1 VNGLRDDLSAT
12 GSAVVAEGEGLRV
25 TPPSAVALGKA
36 VAVLRAHLLP
46 VRVRGN
52 GDAPVE
58 APAGGALLELTALD
72 RIAAVD
78 GPTGIARVEAGCSV
92 SALETA
98 ARRGGATLG
107 PLLPSV
113 RAGSVGAWLGGPT
126 RGERGIPG
134 SRRETAALS
143 VAAVLADGRLAESRA
158 APRSATGP
166 DLDHLALG
174 GSGRLCV
181 LAAAWVRLF
190 PAAPPAYAA
199 WRAPDLAAAVR
210 MVERLCCDRLAPAR
224 GMLRAREGEALV
236 ALSWEGPEAARLWRG
251 RAVRALGEPLG
262 IDAGPEVRAPAS
274 SRGIEVDARW
284 DALAAFARQPGA
296 AEIALYG
303 MHAGGAFAVLS
314 LSSEGIEQCAGAARG
329 PGLRVIAPRRLR
341 EPGPSWKEMGAGAAW
356 ERLVAALGAEER
368 R

>member
-1 VNGLRDDLSAT
+1 VNGLRDDLATT
-12 GSAVVAEGEGLRV
+12 GSAVVAEGAGLRV
-25 TPPSAVALGKA
+25 TPPSVAALGRA
-36 VAVLRAHLLP
+36 VAVLRAHRLP

-107 PLLPSV
+107 PLVPSV

-143 VAAVLADGRLAESRA
+143 VSAVLADGRLAESRA

-199 WRAPDLAAAVR
+199 WRAPDLGAAVR
-210 MVERLCCDRLAPAR
+210 MVDRLCRDRLAPVR
-224 GMLRAREGEALV
+224 GMLQAREGEALV

-251 RAVRALGEPLG
+251 RAVRALGEPLAA
-262 IDAGPEVRAPAS
+262 DAGPVVRAPAS

-284 DALAAFARQPGA
+284 DALAAFARHPGA

-314 LSSEGIEQCAGAARG
+314 LASEGIEQCAAAARG

-341 EPGPSWKEMGAGAAW
+341 EAGPSWKEMGAGAAW
-356 ERLVAALGAEER
+356 DRLVAALGAEER

>member
-1 VNGLRDDLSAT
+1 MTGLRDDLSST
-12 GSAVVAEGEGLRV
+12 GSTVLAEGAGLRV
-25 TPPSAVALGKA
+25 TPPSVAALGRA
-36 VAVLRAHLLP
+36 VAVLRGHGLP

-58 APAGGALLELTALD
+58 APPGGALLELTALD

-78 GPTGIARVEAGCSV
+78 GATGIARVEAGCSV

-98 ARRGGATLG
+98 ARRAGATLG

-113 RAGSVGAWLGGPT
+113 RAGSVGAWLAGPT

-134 SRRETAALS
+134 ARRETAALS
-143 VAAVLADGRLAESRA
+143 VSAVLADGHLAESRA

-174 GSGRLCV
+174 GCGRLSV
-181 LAAAWVRLF
+181 VAAAWIRLF

-199 WRAPDLAAAVR
+199 WRVPDLAAGLQAV
-210 MVERLCCDRLAPAR
+210 EQLCADRLAPAR
-224 GMLRAREGEALV
+224 GMLRREDASALL
-236 ALSWEGPEAARLWRG
+236 ALSWEGPETARLVRD

-274 SRGIEVDARW
+274 SRGVEVDGAW
-284 DALAAFARQPGA
+284 GALRAFALHPDA
-296 AEIALYG
+296 AQVALYG
-303 MHAGGAFAVLS
+303 MHAGGAFALVS
-314 LSSEGIEQCAGAARG
+314 LAAEGVELCAGAVRSAGAR
-329 PGLRVIAPRRLR
+329 LIAPRRLR
-341 EPGPSWKEMGAGAAW
+341 DEGPGWKEMGAKAVW
-356 ERLVAALGAEER
+356 DRLVAALGAEER

>member
-1 VNGLRDDLSAT
+1 MNGLRQDLSGT

-25 TPPSAVALGKA
+25 TPPSIAALGRA
-36 VAVLRAHLLP
+36 VAVLRGHLLP

-52 GDAPVE
+52 GDAPVT
-58 APAGGALLELTALD
+58 APSGGALLELTALD
-72 RIAAVD
+72 RIASVD
-78 GPTGIARVEAGCSV
+78 GGTGIARVEAGCSV
-92 SALETA
+92 AALETA
-98 ARRGGATLG
+98 ARRAGATLG

-113 RAGSVGAWLGGPT
+113 RAGSVGSWLAGPT
-126 RGERGIPG
+126 RGERAVPG

-143 VAAVLADGRLAESRA
+143 VSAVLADGRLAESRA

-174 GSGRLCV
+174 GAGRLCV
-181 LAAAWVRLF
+181 VAAAWVRLF

-199 WRAPDLAAAVR
+199 WRMADLAGALHT
-210 MVERLCCDRLAPAR
+210 VEQLCVDRLAPAR
-224 GMLRAREGEALV
+224 GMIRRHERGAML
-236 ALSWEGPEAARLWRG
+236 ALSWEGPESARLLRE
-251 RAVRALGEPLG
+251 RAVRTLGEPLEM
-262 IDAGPEVRAPAS
+262 DAGPEVRAPAS
-274 SRGIEVDARW
+274 SRAIEVDGRW
-284 DALAAFARQPGA
+284 SALHGFARHAGA

-314 LSSEGIEQCAGAARG
+314 LGAEGVEQCADAARANG
-329 PGLRVIAPRRLR
+329 ARVIAPRRLR
-341 EPGPSWKEMGAGAAW
+341 ETGPGWDAMGAGAAW

>member
-25 TPPSAVALGKA
+25 TPPSAAALGKA

-92 SALETA
+92 AALETA
-98 ARRGGATLG
+98 ARRAGATLG

-126 RGERGIPG
+126 RGERGVPG

-143 VAAVLADGRLAESRA
+143 VSAVLADGRLAESRA

-181 LAAAWVRLF
+181 IAAAWVRLF
-190 PAAPPAYAA
+190 PAAPVAYAA
-199 WRAPDLAAAVR
+199 WRVRDLVAGVR
-210 MVERLCCDRLAPAR
+210 LVEGLCRDRLAPAR
-224 GMLRAREGEALV
+224 GMLQLQEGEALV
-236 ALSWEGPEAARLWRG
+236 ALSWEGPEAARLWRA
-251 RAVRALGEPLG
+251 RAARALGEPLAL
-262 IDAGPEVRAPAS
+262 DAGPEVRAPAS

-284 DALAAFARQPGA
+284 DALGAFAGRPGA
-296 AEIALYG
+296 AAIALYG
-303 MHAGGAFAVLS
+303 MHAGGTFAVLS
-314 LSSEGIEQCAGAARG
+314 LESEGIEPCAAAARG
-329 PGLRVIAPRRLR
+329 PGLRILGPRRVR
-341 EPGPSWKEMGAGAAW
+341 EAGPSWKEMGAGEAW
-356 ERLVAALGAEER
+356 DRLVAALGAEER

>member
-25 TPPSAVALGKA
+25 TPPSAAALGRA
-36 VAVLRAHLLP
+36 VAVLRAHQLP

-52 GDAPVE
+52 GDAP
-58 APAGGALLELTALD
+58 APAPPGGALLDLTALD
-72 RIAAVD
+72 RIASVD

-92 SALETA
+92 AALETA
-98 ARRGGATLG
+98 ARRAGATLG

-143 VAAVLADGRLAESRA
+143 VSAVLADGHLAESRA

-174 GSGRLCV
+174 GCGRLCV
-181 LAAAWVRLF
+181 LSAAWVRLF

-199 WRAPDLAAAVR
+199 WRALDLGAAVR
-210 MVERLCCDRLAPAR
+210 MVERLCGERLAPAR
-224 GMLRAREGEALV
+224 GMLRLREGEAQV
-236 ALSWEGPEAARLWRG
+236 ALSWEGPESARLLRD
-251 RAVRALGEPLG
+251 RAVRALGEPLAF
-262 IDAGPEVRAPAS
+262 DAGPEVRAPAS
-274 SRGIEVDARW
+274 SRGVEVDARW
-284 DALAAFARQPGA
+284 DALAGFAQHPGA

-314 LSSEGIEQCAGAARG
+314 LGAEGVEQCAAAARG
-329 PGLRVIAPRRLR
+329 PGSRLIAPKRLR
-341 EPGPSWKEMGAGAAW
+341 EAGPSWKEMGAGAAW
-356 ERLVAALGAEER
+356 DRLVAALGAEER
-368 R
+368 P